1 MDPVTAA
8 ILIPALVGTVSSLVQ
23 AGNNADA
30 QKTIDEAV
38 KKYGPEA
45 RDLIEKELGGPSAMA
60 EVYGEK
66 LAPEAA
72 AAQKNA
78 LARLQQVTEKGYT
91 AEEQAALNR
100 IQQQSAA
107 QAAQQQAALKSQM
120 ARRGVAG
127 TGQELAMNLANLG
140 QQSAQQYQAG
150 LDVAANAQRRAFQ
163 AMQAQGQ
170 LGGQMRGQSFEEGRT
185 RAAADE
191 ARRIN
196 RARMKTDVMGK
207 VYDMTTNAARSG
219 AEVANQPWRTTSEVV
234 GRAGQTYA
242 SYAGAPAARKK
253 PYDPNDPSTW

>member
-1 MDPVTAA
+1 MEPITAS
-8 ILIPALVGTVSSLVQ
+8 ILIPAIVGTVSSFAQ
-23 AGNNADA
+23 AGNNAAA
-30 QKTIDEAV
+30 QRTIDEAV

-72 AAQKNA
+72 AAQKSA

-107 QAAQQQAALKSQM
+107 QAAQQQAALRSQM
-120 ARRGVAG
+120 ARRGIAG
-127 TGQELAMNLANLG
+127 TGQELAMNLAGLG

-163 AMQAQGQ
+163 AMQAQGA
-170 LGGQMRGQSFEEGRT
+170 LGGSMRGQAFEEGRA

-196 RARMKTDVMGK
+196 RAQMGMNVMGN
-207 VYDMTTNAARSG
+207 VYDMTTGAARSG
-219 AEVANQPWRTTSEVV
+219 AEVANQPWRVASEAA

-242 SYAGAPAARKK
+242 EYAGAPAAKKK